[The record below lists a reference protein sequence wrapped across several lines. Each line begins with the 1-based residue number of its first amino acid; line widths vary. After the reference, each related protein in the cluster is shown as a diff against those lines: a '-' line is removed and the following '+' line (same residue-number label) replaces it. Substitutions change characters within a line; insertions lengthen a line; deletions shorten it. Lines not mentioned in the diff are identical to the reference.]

1 MSAGVGRR
9 ATVAGLGTAL
19 PERIVTNADFAD
31 HLDTSDA
38 WITER
43 TGIRERRFGGST
55 ADLATA
61 AGQAALADA
70 GLLPADIQLLVLCT
84 ETPDRLMPATSAEV
98 AHRLGLH
105 CGAFDLN
112 AACSGFVYGLVT
124 ASSLVDGGLDRILLV
139 GADTMSRIT
148 DQDDRAT
155 AVLFADG
162 AGALVLTADVGE
174 PAVLGWDAGTDGSLA
189 GILSCEHG
197 GKIAM
202 EGRAVYQKAVR
213 MVVESCLAALEK
225 AKATADDIA
234 VFAPHQANIRIIE
247 AAALR
252 LGIPPE
258 RCVVVLDRT
267 GNTSAGSIPLALA
280 DARDTGRLQP
290 GDLVLMSGFGAGMT
304 WASAVWRW

>member
-1 MSAGVGRR
+1 MSGDGGRR
-9 ATVAGLGTAL
+9 ATVAGLGPAL
-19 PERIVTNADFAD
+19 PERVVTNADFAD

-43 TGIRERRFGGST
+43 TGIRERRFGGTT
-55 ADLATA
+55 ADLATE
-61 AGQAALADA
+61 AGRAALHDA
-70 GLLPADIQLLVLCT
+70 GLAAADIQLLVLCT

-98 AHRLGLH
+98 ADRLGLS
-105 CGAFDLN
+105 CGAFDVN
-112 AACSGFVYGLVT
+112 AACSGFVYGLVM
-124 ASSLVDGGLDRILLV
+124 ASSLVDSGLDRILVV

-148 DQDDRAT
+148 DQDDRGT
-155 AVLFADG
+155 AILFADG
-162 AGALVLTADVGE
+162 AGAVVLTADVGE

-197 GKIAM
+197 AKIVM

-213 MVVESCLAALEK
+213 MVVESGRAALER

-234 VFAPHQANIRIIE
+234 VFVPHQANVRIID
-247 AAALR
+247 AAAQR

-267 GNTSAGSIPLALA
+267 GNTSSGSIPLALA
-280 DARDTGRLQP
+280 EARQTGRLGA